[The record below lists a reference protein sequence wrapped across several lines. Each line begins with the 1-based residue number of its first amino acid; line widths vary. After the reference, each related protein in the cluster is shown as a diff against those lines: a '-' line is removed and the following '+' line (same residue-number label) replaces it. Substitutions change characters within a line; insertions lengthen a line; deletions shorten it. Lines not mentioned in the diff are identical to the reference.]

1 MIILY
6 ILALLLAFYLLM
18 KVCDEYFVSSLDK
31 IAKNLNL
38 SSEASGATLMA
49 VGTSAPELFVSL
61 MALLR
66 PGDHGAMGAGTIVG
80 SAIFNILVIIGGS
93 LVIRKAHILWQPV
106 IRDTIFYLFAIVL
119 LLFSFRDGTI
129 DLFEA
134 GTFLAIYIIYVF
146 AVVKWKKLLKYEE
159 KDLEEI
165 VEKTKEAENRWLKKV
180 ATAFT
185 FILDKTFPGPQRYYL
200 TFFISIGWI
209 IALSWLLVEGGIGIA
224 HELGVPE
231 VIIGLTIL
239 AAGTSIPDLISSLI
253 VAKEGRG
260 DMAIS
265 NAIGSNIFDILI
277 GLGLPWVIMLVFF
290 KDQILVDNTN
300 LSSSIMLLMA
310 TIICIFFLFVFQK
323 WKMGRKSGLFLI
335 FLYVAYLIWLIANAI
350 N

>member
-335 FLYVAYLIWLIANAI
+335 FLYVAYLIWLIANAL

>member
-6 ILALLLAFYLLM
+6 SLALLLAFYLLM

-106 IRDTIFYLFAIVL
+106 IRDTIFYLFSIIL

-134 GTFLAIYIIYVF
+134 GTFLAIYVIYVF

-165 VEKTKEAENRWLKKV
+165 VEKTKEAENHRLKKV
-180 ATAFT
+180 AMVFT

-290 KDQILVDNTN
+290 QDQILVDNTN

-335 FLYVAYLIWLIANAI
+335 FLYVAYLIWLIANALK
-350 N
+350 

>member
-6 ILALLLAFYLLM
+6 LLALLLAFYLLM

-134 GTFLAIYIIYVF
+134 CTFLAIYIIYVF

-180 ATAFT
+180 AMAFT
-185 FILDKTFPGPQRYYL
+185 FILDKTYPGPQRYYL

-209 IALSWLLVEGGIGIA
+209 IALSWLLVEGGIGVA

-290 KDQILVDNTN
+290 QDPIIVDNTN
-300 LSSSIMLLMA
+300 LSSSIMLLLA

-335 FLYVAYLIWLIANAI
+335 FLYVAYLIWLIVNALK
-350 N
+350 